1 MDKVLLELLVRI
13 HDFIISKP
21 VNKTSNSASKLKFKR
36 NTTVILTIKI

>member
-21 VNKTSNSASKLKFKR
+21 VNKTSNFAPKLKFKR
-36 NTTVILTIKI
+36 DTTVRLTIKI